1 MTLPDFYKGYHKE
14 GAAMRKTKV
23 KNTKGGQK
31 QKLSNVSMPKAKPN
45 VDAKGNTTNLKAKEK
60 ATYKAMGG
68 MAKYYEEGG
77 SVLTGRQHNLPDQL
91 KKKILAAK
99 KKKN

>member
-1 MTLPDFYKGYHKE
+1 MAMQVINANPNIA
-14 GAAMRKTKV
+14 GAK
-23 KNTKGGQK
+23 
-31 QKLSNVSMPKAKPN
+31 SNVPMPKKKPKLKYTDSKSN
-45 VDAKGNTTNLKAKEK
+45 PTNLKTKEQ

-91 KKKILAAK
+91 KKKIIAAK

>member
-1 MTLPDFYKGYHKE
+1 MQVINANPNIA
-14 GAAMRKTKV
+14 GAK
-23 KNTKGGQK
+23 
-31 QKLSNVSMPKAKPN
+31 SNVPMPKKKPKLKYTDSKSN
-45 VDAKGNTTNLKAKEK
+45 PTNLKTKEQ

-77 SVLTGRQHNLPDQL
+77 SVLTGRQHNLPDHL
-91 KKKILAAK
+91 KKKIVAAK

>member
-1 MTLPDFYKGYHKE
+1 MPISKKYQKMGMQVINANPNII
-14 GAAMRKTKV
+14 GAK
-23 KNTKGGQK
+23 
-31 QKLSNVSMPKAKPN
+31 SNVPMPKKKPKLKYTDSKSN
-45 VDAKGNTTNLKAKEK
+45 PTNLKTKEQ

-91 KKKILAAK
+91 KKKIIAAK

>member
-1 MTLPDFYKGYHKE
+1 MQVINANPNIA
-14 GAAMRKTKV
+14 GAK
-23 KNTKGGQK
+23 
-31 QKLSNVSMPKAKPN
+31 SNVPMPKKKPKLKYTDSKSN
-45 VDAKGNTTNLKAKEK
+45 PTNLKTKEQ

-91 KKKILAAK
+91 KKKIIAAK

>member
-1 MTLPDFYKGYHKE
+1 MAISKKYQKMAMQVINANPNIA
-14 GAAMRKTKV
+14 GAK
-23 KNTKGGQK
+23 
-31 QKLSNVSMPKAKPN
+31 SNVPMPKKKPKLKYTDSKSN
-45 VDAKGNTTNLKAKEK
+45 PTNLKTKEQ

-91 KKKILAAK
+91 KKKIIAAK

>member
-1 MTLPDFYKGYHKE
+1 MPISKKYQKMAMQVINANPNIA
-14 GAAMRKTKV
+14 GAK
-23 KNTKGGQK
+23 
-31 QKLSNVSMPKAKPN
+31 SNVPMPKKKPKLKYTDSKSN
-45 VDAKGNTTNLKAKEK
+45 PTNLKTKEQ

-91 KKKILAAK
+91 KKKIIAAK
-99 KKKN
+99 KN

>member
-1 MTLPDFYKGYHKE
+1 MPISKKYQKMGMQVINANPNIA
-14 GAAMRKTKV
+14 GAK
-23 KNTKGGQK
+23 
-31 QKLSNVSMPKAKPN
+31 SNVPMPKKKPKLKYTDSKSN
-45 VDAKGNTTNLKAKEK
+45 PTNLKTKEQ

-91 KKKILAAK
+91 KKKIIAAK

>member
-1 MTLPDFYKGYHKE
+1 MAMQVINANPNIA
-14 GAAMRKTKV
+14 GAK
-23 KNTKGGQK
+23 
-31 QKLSNVSMPKAKPN
+31 SNVPMPKKKPKLKYTDSKSN
-45 VDAKGNTTNLKAKEK
+45 PTNLKTKEQ

-77 SVLTGRQHNLPDQL
+77 SVLTGRQNNLPDHL
-91 KKKILAAK
+91 KKKIVAAK

>member
-1 MTLPDFYKGYHKE
+1 MAMQVINANPNIA
-14 GAAMRKTKV
+14 GAK
-23 KNTKGGQK
+23 
-31 QKLSNVSMPKAKPN
+31 SNVPMPKKKPKLKYTDSKSN
-45 VDAKGNTTNLKAKEK
+45 PTNLKTKEQ

-91 KKKILAAK
+91 KKKIIAAK
-99 KKKN
+99 KKK

>member
-1 MTLPDFYKGYHKE
+1 MAMQVINANPNIA
-14 GAAMRKTKV
+14 GAK
-23 KNTKGGQK
+23 
-31 QKLSNVSMPKAKPN
+31 SNVPMPKKKPKLKYTDSKSN
-45 VDAKGNTTNLKAKEK
+45 PTNLKTKEQ

-91 KKKILAAK
+91 KKKILQAK
-99 KKKN
+99 KKK